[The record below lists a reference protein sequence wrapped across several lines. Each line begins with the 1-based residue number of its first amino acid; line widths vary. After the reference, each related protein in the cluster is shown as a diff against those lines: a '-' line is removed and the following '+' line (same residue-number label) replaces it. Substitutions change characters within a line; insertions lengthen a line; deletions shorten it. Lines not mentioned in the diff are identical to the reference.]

1 MNRGHDDYMIH
12 EISVMADVPEHEVLA
27 KFKMTLAFMD
37 AKARLPAFI
46 GDESG
51 EKSLYDINFSQTR
64 TRKFFTISNLYP

>member
-27 KFKMTLAFMD
+27 RFKMTLAFMD
-37 AKARLPAFI
+37 AKARI
-46 GDESG
+46 H
-51 EKSLYDINFSQTR
+51 NFSRTR